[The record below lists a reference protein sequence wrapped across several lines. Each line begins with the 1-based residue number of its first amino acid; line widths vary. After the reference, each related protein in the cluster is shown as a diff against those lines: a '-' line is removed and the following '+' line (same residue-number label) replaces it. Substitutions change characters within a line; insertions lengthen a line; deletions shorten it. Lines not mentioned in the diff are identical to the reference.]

1 MNKKLVFSYVREI
14 SVIVFGIAIALLG
27 DDLMQ
32 QYEREKISTELKM
45 NLLEEVNEIEKYIVN
60 RENVFIKDK
69 LILTTLINK
78 KTDLDSLMN
87 VKSDKSIYD
96 MSIFGY
102 RGFNPPKSFYNS
114 LVNDGKIR
122 YLESISLNKELDL
135 MHNVNSYYVLENIK
149 LEIVAAQK
157 LKDYFET
164 NQPKIILNSFDNNVS
179 VNKYVC
185 DLYLLIQ
192 GNDMIKAI
200 LSGKISQMEDKIV
213 FLKRY
218 NESLNKIKGY
228 LDSQNLDMSIY
239 ED

>member
-27 DDLMQ
+27 EDLMQ
-32 QYEREKISTELKM
+32 QNEREKISTELKI
-45 NLLEEVNEIEKYIVN
+45 NLLEEVNDIEKYIIN
-60 RENVFIKDK
+60 RKNVFIKDK
-69 LILTTLINK
+69 LILTTLMNK
-78 KTDLDSLMN
+78 KMDLDSLMN
-87 VKSDKSIYD
+87 IKSDKSIYD

-164 NQPKIILNSFDNNVS
+164 NQPKIVLNSFDNNVS
-179 VNKYVC
+179 ANKYVC
-185 DLYLLIQ
+185 DLYILIQ

-218 NESLNKIKGY
+218 EESLNKIKGH
-228 LDSQNLDMSIY
+228 LDTSLK
-239 ED
+239 

>member
-27 DDLMQ
+27 DDFMQ

-45 NLLEEVNEIEKYIVN
+45 NLLEEVNEIEKYIIN
-60 RENVFIKDK
+60 RKNVFIEDK

-164 NQPKIILNSFDNNVS
+164 NQPKIVLNSFDNNVS
-179 VNKYVC
+179 ANKYVC

-218 NESLNKIKGY
+218 EESLNKIKGH
-228 LDSQNLDMSIY
+228 LDTSLK
-239 ED
+239 

>member
-27 DDLMQ
+27 EDLMQ
-32 QYEREKISTELKM
+32 QNEREKISTELKM
-45 NLLEEVNEIEKYIVN
+45 NLLEEVKDIEKYIIN
-60 RENVFIKDK
+60 RKYVFIKDK
-69 LILTTLINK
+69 LILTTLMNK
-78 KTDLDSLMN
+78 KMDLDSLMN
-87 VKSDKSIYD
+87 IKSDKSIYD

-164 NQPKIILNSFDNNVS
+164 NQPKIVLNSFDNNVS
-179 VNKYVC
+179 ANKYVC
-185 DLYLLIQ
+185 DLYILIQ

-218 NESLNKIKGY
+218 EESLNKIKAH
-228 LDSQNLDMSIY
+228 LDTSLKKK
-239 ED
+239 

>member
-27 DDLMQ
+27 DDFMQ
-32 QYEREKISTELKM
+32 QYEREKISAELKM
-45 NLLEEVNEIEKYIVN
+45 NLLEEVNDIEKYIIN
-60 RENVFIKDK
+60 RKNVFIKDK
-69 LILTTLINK
+69 LILTILINE

-87 VKSDKSIYD
+87 IKSDKSIYD

-164 NQPKIILNSFDNNVS
+164 NQPKIVLNSFDNNVS
-179 VNKYVC
+179 ANKYVC

-218 NESLNKIKGY
+218 EESLNKIKGH
-228 LDSQNLDMSIY
+228 LDTSLK
-239 ED
+239 

>member
-179 VNKYVC
+179 ANKYVC

-218 NESLNKIKGY
+218 KESLNKIKGY
-228 LDSQNLDMSIY
+228 LDTSFK
-239 ED
+239 

>member
-27 DDLMQ
+27 EDLMQ
-32 QYEREKISTELKM
+32 QNEREKISTELKM
-45 NLLEEVNEIEKYIVN
+45 NLLEEVNDIEKYIIN
-60 RENVFIKDK
+60 RKNVFIKDK
-69 LILTTLINK
+69 LILTILINE

-164 NQPKIILNSFDNNVS
+164 NQPKIVLNSFDNNVS
-179 VNKYVC
+179 ANKYVC

-218 NESLNKIKGY
+218 EESLNKIKGH
-228 LDSQNLDMSIY
+228 LDTSLK
-239 ED
+239 

>member
-1 MNKKLVFSYVREI
+1 MNKKLVLSYVREI

-164 NQPKIILNSFDNNVS
+164 NQPKIILNSFDNNIS
-179 VNKYVC
+179 ANKYVC
-185 DLYLLIQ
+185 DLYLLTQ
-192 GNDMIKAI
+192 ENDMIKAI

-218 NESLNKIKGY
+218 KESLNKIKGY
-228 LDSQNLDMSIY
+228 LDTSLK
-239 ED
+239 

>member
-1 MNKKLVFSYVREI
+1 
-14 SVIVFGIAIALLG
+14 
-27 DDLMQ
+27 MQ

-45 NLLEEVNEIEKYIVN
+45 NLLEEVNEIEKYIIN
-60 RENVFIKDK
+60 RKNVFIEDK

-78 KTDLDSLMN
+78 KTDLDSLIN
-87 VKSDKSIYD
+87 LKSDKSIYD
-96 MSIFGY
+96 MSVFGY

-135 MHNVNSYYVLENIK
+135 MHNVNSYYILENIK

-164 NQPKIILNSFDNNVS
+164 NQPKIVLNSFDNNVS
-179 VNKYVC
+179 ANKYVC

-200 LSGKISQMEDKIV
+200 LSGKTSQMEDKIV

-218 NESLNKIKGY
+218 EESLNKIKGY
-228 LDSQNLDMSIY
+228 LNTSLK
-239 ED
+239 

>member
-1 MNKKLVFSYVREI
+1 MNKKLVFSYFREI

-32 QYEREKISTELKM
+32 QHEREKISTELKI
-45 NLLEEVNEIEKYIVN
+45 NLLEEVNEIEKYIIN
-60 RENVFIKDK
+60 RENAFIKDK

-164 NQPKIILNSFDNNVS
+164 NQPKIILNSFDNNVCA
-179 VNKYVC
+179 NKYVC

-218 NESLNKIKGY
+218 KKSLNKIKGY
-228 LDSQNLDMSIY
+228 LDTSFK
-239 ED
+239 

>member
-27 DDLMQ
+27 EDLMQ
-32 QYEREKISTELKM
+32 QNEREKISAELKI
-45 NLLEEVNEIEKYIVN
+45 NLLEEVNDIEKYIIN
-60 RENVFIKDK
+60 RKNVFIKDK
-69 LILTTLINK
+69 LILTILINE

-164 NQPKIILNSFDNNVS
+164 NQPKIVLNSFDNNVS
-179 VNKYVC
+179 ANKYVC

-218 NESLNKIKGY
+218 EESLNKIKGH
-228 LDSQNLDMSIY
+228 LDTSLK
-239 ED
+239 

>member
-1 MNKKLVFSYVREI
+1 MNKKLVFSYFREI

-32 QYEREKISTELKM
+32 QHEREKISTELKI
-45 NLLEEVNEIEKYIVN
+45 NLLEEVNEIEKYIIN
-60 RENVFIKDK
+60 RENAFIKDK
-69 LILTTLINK
+69 LILTKLINK
-78 KTDLDSLMN
+78 KTDLDSLIN

-96 MSIFGY
+96 MSVFGY

-157 LKDYFET
+157 LKNYFET
-164 NQPKIILNSFDNNVS
+164 NQPKIILNSFNNNVS
-179 VNKYVC
+179 ANKYVC
-185 DLYLLIQ
+185 DLYLSIQ
-192 GNDMIKAI
+192 GNDIIKAI
-200 LSGKISQMEDKIV
+200 LFGKISQMEDKIV

-218 NESLNKIKGY
+218 KESLNKVKRY
-228 LDSQNLDMSIY
+228 LDTSLK
-239 ED
+239 

>member
-135 MHNVNSYYVLENIK
+135 MHNVNSYYILENIK

-179 VNKYVC
+179 ANKYVC

-192 GNDMIKAI
+192 ENDMIKAI

-218 NESLNKIKGY
+218 KKSLNKIKGY
-228 LDSQNLDMSIY
+228 LDTSFK
-239 ED
+239 

>member
-45 NLLEEVNEIEKYIVN
+45 NLLEEVNEIEKYIIN

-157 LKDYFET
+157 LKNYFET

-179 VNKYVC
+179 ANKYVC

-192 GNDMIKAI
+192 ENDMIKAI

-218 NESLNKIKGY
+218 KESLNKIKGY
-228 LDSQNLDMSIY
+228 LDSSLK
-239 ED
+239 

>member
-27 DDLMQ
+27 DDFMQ

-45 NLLEEVNEIEKYIVN
+45 NLLEEVNEIEKYIIN
-60 RENVFIKDK
+60 RKNVFIEDK

-78 KTDLDSLMN
+78 KTDLDSLIN
-87 VKSDKSIYD
+87 LKSDKSIYD
-96 MSIFGY
+96 MSVFGY

-135 MHNVNSYYVLENIK
+135 MHNVNSYYILENIK

-164 NQPKIILNSFDNNVS
+164 NQPKIVLNSFDNNVS
-179 VNKYVC
+179 ANKYVC

-200 LSGKISQMEDKIV
+200 LSGKTSQMEDKIV

-218 NESLNKIKGY
+218 EESLNKIKGY
-228 LDSQNLDMSIY
+228 LNTSLK
-239 ED
+239 

>member
-1 MNKKLVFSYVREI
+1 MYKKLVFSYVREI
-14 SVIVFGIAIALLG
+14 SVIAFGIAIALLG

-45 NLLEEVNEIEKYIVN
+45 NLLEEVNEIEKYIIN

-69 LILTTLINK
+69 LILTTLMNK
-78 KTDLDSLMN
+78 KMDLDSLMN
-87 VKSDKSIYD
+87 IKSDKSIYD

-135 MHNVNSYYVLENIK
+135 MHNVNSYYILENIK

-164 NQPKIILNSFDNNVS
+164 NQPKIVLNSFDNNVS
-179 VNKYVC
+179 ANKYVY

-200 LSGKISQMEDKIV
+200 LSGKTSQMEDKIV

-218 NESLNKIKGY
+218 EESLNKIKGH
-228 LDSQNLDMSIY
+228 LDTSLK
-239 ED
+239 

>member
-27 DDLMQ
+27 DDFMQ

-45 NLLEEVNEIEKYIVN
+45 NLLEEVNDIEKYIIN
-60 RENVFIKDK
+60 RKNVFIKDK
-69 LILTTLINK
+69 LILTILINE

-164 NQPKIILNSFDNNVS
+164 NQPKIVLNSFDNNVS
-179 VNKYVC
+179 ANKYVC

-218 NESLNKIKGY
+218 EESLNKIKGH
-228 LDSQNLDMSIY
+228 LDTSLK
-239 ED
+239 

>member
-27 DDLMQ
+27 EDLMQ
-32 QYEREKISTELKM
+32 QNEREKISTELKI
-45 NLLEEVNEIEKYIVN
+45 NLLEEVNDIEKYIIN
-60 RENVFIKDK
+60 RKNVFIKDK
-69 LILTTLINK
+69 LILTTLMNK
-78 KTDLDSLMN
+78 KMDLDSLMN
-87 VKSDKSIYD
+87 IKSDKSIYD

-164 NQPKIILNSFDNNVS
+164 NQPKIVLNSFDNNVS
-179 VNKYVC
+179 ANKYVC
-185 DLYLLIQ
+185 DLYILIQ

-218 NESLNKIKGY
+218 EESLNKIKAH
-228 LDSQNLDMSIY
+228 LDTSLK
-239 ED
+239 

>member
-27 DDLMQ
+27 DDFMQ

-45 NLLEEVNEIEKYIVN
+45 NLLEEVNEIEKYIIN
-60 RENVFIKDK
+60 RKNVFIEDK

-135 MHNVNSYYVLENIK
+135 MHNVNSYYILENIK

-164 NQPKIILNSFDNNVS
+164 NQPKIVLNSFDNNVS
-179 VNKYVC
+179 ANKYVC

-200 LSGKISQMEDKIV
+200 LSGKTSQMEDKIV

-218 NESLNKIKGY
+218 EESLNKIKGY
-228 LDSQNLDMSIY
+228 LDTSLK
-239 ED
+239 

>member
-1 MNKKLVFSYVREI
+1 MNKKFVFSYVREI

-60 RENVFIKDK
+60 RKNVFIKDK

-87 VKSDKSIYD
+87 VKLDKSIYD

-135 MHNVNSYYVLENIK
+135 MHNVNLYYVLENIK

-179 VNKYVC
+179 ANKYVC

-192 GNDMIKAI
+192 ENDIIKAI
-200 LSGKISQMEDKIV
+200 LYGKISQMEDKIV

-218 NESLNKIKGY
+218 KESLNKIKGY
-228 LDSQNLDMSIY
+228 LDTSFK
-239 ED
+239 

>member
-135 MHNVNSYYVLENIK
+135 MHNVNSYYILENIK

-179 VNKYVC
+179 ANKYVC

-218 NESLNKIKGY
+218 KESLNIIEGY
-228 LDSQNLDMSIY
+228 LDTSLK
-239 ED
+239 

>member
-1 MNKKLVFSYVREI
+1 MNKKLVFSYLREI

-32 QYEREKISTELKM
+32 QHEREKISTELKI
-45 NLLEEVNEIEKYIVN
+45 NLLEEVNEIEKYIIN
-60 RENVFIKDK
+60 RENAFIKDK
-69 LILTTLINK
+69 LILTKLINK
-78 KTDLDSLMN
+78 KTDLDSLIN

-157 LKDYFET
+157 LKNYFET
-164 NQPKIILNSFDNNVS
+164 NQPKIILNSFNNNVS
-179 VNKYVC
+179 ANKYVC
-185 DLYLLIQ
+185 DLYLSIQ
-192 GNDMIKAI
+192 GNDIIKAI
-200 LSGKISQMEDKIV
+200 LFGKISQMEDKIV

-218 NESLNKIKGY
+218 KESLNKVKRY
-228 LDSQNLDMSIY
+228 LDTSLK
-239 ED
+239 

>member
-135 MHNVNSYYVLENIK
+135 MHNVNSYYILENIK

-164 NQPKIILNSFDNNVS
+164 NQPKIILNSFDNNVCA
-179 VNKYVC
+179 NKYVC

-192 GNDMIKAI
+192 ENDMIKAI

-218 NESLNKIKGY
+218 KESLNIIKGY
-228 LDSQNLDMSIY
+228 LDTSLK
-239 ED
+239 

>member
-27 DDLMQ
+27 EDLMQ
-32 QYEREKISTELKM
+32 QNEREKISAELKI
-45 NLLEEVNEIEKYIVN
+45 NLLEEVNDIEKYIIN
-60 RENVFIKDK
+60 RKNVFIKDK
-69 LILTTLINK
+69 LILTTLMNK
-78 KTDLDSLMN
+78 KMDLDSLMN
-87 VKSDKSIYD
+87 IKSDKSIYD

-135 MHNVNSYYVLENIK
+135 MHNVNSYYILENIK

-164 NQPKIILNSFDNNVS
+164 NQPKIVLNSFDNNVS
-179 VNKYVC
+179 ANKYVC

-200 LSGKISQMEDKIV
+200 LSGKTSQMEDKIV

-218 NESLNKIKGY
+218 EESLNKIKGY
-228 LDSQNLDMSIY
+228 LNTSLK
-239 ED
+239 

>member
-135 MHNVNSYYVLENIK
+135 MHNVNSYYILENIK

-179 VNKYVC
+179 ANKYVC

-192 GNDMIKAI
+192 ENDIIKAI
-200 LSGKISQMEDKIV
+200 LYGKISQMEDKIV

-218 NESLNKIKGY
+218 KESLNIIEGY
-228 LDSQNLDMSIY
+228 LDTSLK
-239 ED
+239 

>member
-27 DDLMQ
+27 DDFMQ

-45 NLLEEVNEIEKYIVN
+45 NLLEEVNEIEKYIIN
-60 RENVFIKDK
+60 RKNVFIKDK
-69 LILTTLINK
+69 LILTILINE

-135 MHNVNSYYVLENIK
+135 MHNVNSYYILENIK

-164 NQPKIILNSFDNNVS
+164 NQPKIVLNSFDNNVS
-179 VNKYVC
+179 ANKYVC

-200 LSGKISQMEDKIV
+200 LSGKTSQMEDKIV

-218 NESLNKIKGY
+218 EESLNKIKGY
-228 LDSQNLDMSIY
+228 LNTSLK
-239 ED
+239 

>member
-27 DDLMQ
+27 EDLMQ
-32 QYEREKISTELKM
+32 QNEREKISTELKM
-45 NLLEEVNEIEKYIVN
+45 NLLEEVKDIEKYIIN
-60 RENVFIKDK
+60 RKYVFIKDK

-157 LKDYFET
+157 LKDYFEA
-164 NQPKIILNSFDNNVS
+164 NQPKIVLNSFDNNVS
-179 VNKYVC
+179 ANKYVC
-185 DLYLLIQ
+185 DLYVLIQ
-192 GNDMIKAI
+192 GNDMVKAI

-218 NESLNKIKGY
+218 EESLNKIKGH
-228 LDSQNLDMSIY
+228 LDTSLK
-239 ED
+239 

>member
-45 NLLEEVNEIEKYIVN
+45 NLLEEVNEIEKYIIN

-135 MHNVNSYYVLENIK
+135 MHNVNSYYILENIK

-179 VNKYVC
+179 ANKYVC

-192 GNDMIKAI
+192 ENDMIKAI

-218 NESLNKIKGY
+218 KESLNIIEGY
-228 LDSQNLDMSIY
+228 LDTSLK
-239 ED
+239 

>member
-27 DDLMQ
+27 EDLMQ
-32 QYEREKISTELKM
+32 QNEREKISTELKI
-45 NLLEEVNEIEKYIVN
+45 NLLEEVNDIEKYIIN
-60 RENVFIKDK
+60 RKNVFIKDK
-69 LILTTLINK
+69 LILTTLMNK
-78 KTDLDSLMN
+78 KMDLDSLMN
-87 VKSDKSIYD
+87 IKSDKSIYD

-164 NQPKIILNSFDNNVS
+164 NQPKIVLNSFDNNVS
-179 VNKYVC
+179 ANKYVC
-185 DLYLLIQ
+185 DLYILIQ

-200 LSGKISQMEDKIV
+200 LSGKTSQMEDKIV

-218 NESLNKIKGY
+218 EESLNKIKGY
-228 LDSQNLDMSIY
+228 LDTSLK
-239 ED
+239 

>member
-27 DDLMQ
+27 DDFMQ
-32 QYEREKISTELKM
+32 QYERDKISTELKM
-45 NLLEEVNEIEKYIVN
+45 NLLEEVNEIEKYIIN
-60 RENVFIKDK
+60 RKNVFIEDK

-87 VKSDKSIYD
+87 LKSDKSIYD

-135 MHNVNSYYVLENIK
+135 MHNVNSYYILENIK

-164 NQPKIILNSFDNNVS
+164 NQPKIVLNSFDNNVS
-179 VNKYVC
+179 ANKYVC

-218 NESLNKIKGY
+218 EESLNKIKGH
-228 LDSQNLDMSIY
+228 LDTSLK
-239 ED
+239 

>member
-1 MNKKLVFSYVREI
+1 MNKKLVISYVREI

-32 QYEREKISTELKM
+32 QHEREKISTELKI

-78 KTDLDSLMN
+78 KTDLDGLMN

-164 NQPKIILNSFDNNVS
+164 NQPKIILNSFDNNVCA
-179 VNKYVC
+179 NKYVC

-218 NESLNKIKGY
+218 KESLNKIKGY
-228 LDSQNLDMSIY
+228 LDSSLK
-239 ED
+239 

>member
-164 NQPKIILNSFDNNVS
+164 NQPKIILNSFDNNVCA
-179 VNKYVC
+179 NKYVC

-218 NESLNKIKGY
+218 KKSLNKIKGY
-228 LDSQNLDMSIY
+228 LDSSLK
-239 ED
+239 

>member
-1 MNKKLVFSYVREI
+1 MNKKLVLSYVREI

-164 NQPKIILNSFDNNVS
+164 NQPKIILNSFDNNIS
-179 VNKYVC
+179 ANKYVC

-192 GNDMIKAI
+192 ENDMIKAI

-218 NESLNKIKGY
+218 KESLNKIKGY
-228 LDSQNLDMSIY
+228 LDTSLK
-239 ED
+239 

>member
-27 DDLMQ
+27 EDLMQ
-32 QYEREKISTELKM
+32 QNEREKISTELKM
-45 NLLEEVNEIEKYIVN
+45 NLLEEVNDIEKYIIN
-60 RENVFIKDK
+60 RKNVFIKDK
-69 LILTTLINK
+69 LILTILINE

-135 MHNVNSYYVLENIK
+135 MHNVNSYYILENIK

-164 NQPKIILNSFDNNVS
+164 NQPKIVLNSFDNNVS
-179 VNKYVC
+179 ANKYVC

-218 NESLNKIKGY
+218 EESLNKIKGH
-228 LDSQNLDMSIY
+228 LDTSLK
-239 ED
+239 

>member
-27 DDLMQ
+27 EDLMQ
-32 QYEREKISTELKM
+32 QNEREKISAELKI
-45 NLLEEVNEIEKYIVN
+45 NLLEEVNDIEKYIIN
-60 RENVFIKDK
+60 RKNVFIKDK
-69 LILTTLINK
+69 LILTTLMNK
-78 KTDLDSLMN
+78 KMDLDSLMN
-87 VKSDKSIYD
+87 IKSDKSIYD

-164 NQPKIILNSFDNNVS
+164 NQPKIVLNSFDNNIS
-179 VNKYVC
+179 ANKYVC

-218 NESLNKIKGY
+218 EESLNKIKGH
-228 LDSQNLDMSIY
+228 LDTSLK
-239 ED
+239 

>member
-27 DDLMQ
+27 EDLMQ
-32 QYEREKISTELKM
+32 QNEREKISTELKI
-45 NLLEEVNEIEKYIVN
+45 NLLEEVNDIEKYIIN
-60 RENVFIKDK
+60 RKNVFIKDK
-69 LILTTLINK
+69 LILTTLMNK
-78 KTDLDSLMN
+78 KMDLDSLMN
-87 VKSDKSIYD
+87 IKSDKSIYD

-164 NQPKIILNSFDNNVS
+164 NQPKIVLNSFDNNVS
-179 VNKYVC
+179 ANKYVC

-218 NESLNKIKGY
+218 EESLNKIKAH
-228 LDSQNLDMSIY
+228 LDTSLK
-239 ED
+239 

>member
-135 MHNVNSYYVLENIK
+135 MHNVNSYYILENIK

-179 VNKYVC
+179 ANKYVC

-192 GNDMIKAI
+192 ENDMIKAI

-218 NESLNKIKGY
+218 KESLNIIEGY
-228 LDSQNLDMSIY
+228 LDTSLK
-239 ED
+239 